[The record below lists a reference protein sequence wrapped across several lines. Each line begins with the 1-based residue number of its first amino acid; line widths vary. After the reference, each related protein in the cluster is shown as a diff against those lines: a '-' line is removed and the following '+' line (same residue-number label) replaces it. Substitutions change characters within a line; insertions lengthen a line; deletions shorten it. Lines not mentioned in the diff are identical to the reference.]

1 MGTLKV
7 DGNLLLTGDIRMQTS
22 NMLSS
27 IIQVKA
33 DSNAYGQNLLIGAGG
48 NTVIGGG
55 ESAQTFFAASGIKD
69 EKNLYL
75 TADGSVHVYTNCDS
89 IANRKLVMSL
99 NADGTI
105 SLPNSKKIDTD
116 GTFSGS
122 AAGIYRMNHFTTE
135 EQVDNFQT
143 PNTLQYCTIGA
154 EYTPIGN
161 DGILIS
167 AGWSSG
173 RYGAQIWIDDGGGS
187 GGMKIRSFGA
197 NNGANWNA
205 WQTILTSKNYN
216 SYTPSLTGAGA
227 SGDWNISVKN
237 LYYTQEL
244 STAALLDS
252 FNEASKFKA
261 GYWTNSLVPGCGNGI
276 ILNMGWTSA
285 TYGAQLAIDDDPTYF
300 IALRQKNGSG
310 WADWKR
316 IPMGDGTGASGTWG
330 ISITG
335 NASYA
340 SSAGHAT
347 YLNTVAG
354 DEIRIHNATGLTN
367 GGRLWLGW
375 AWADGNKTVTK
386 DWCIGNFSGGG
397 LANIYAANFIGA
409 WQGNSPSAFA
419 PASHSHS
426 YVPISGGTMTG
437 KLQVNNIIF
446 GYNYTNS
453 NNAAAFMFDKPGS
466 HYTGIGANGSDSAIK
481 FGPCNADGTWVN
493 GFAQHWTFQGTIRP
507 GCIILTN
514 DQWTGYGT
522 ADPNDLGLDKV
533 VGRLYFRI

>member
-1 MGTLKV
+1 MGK
-7 DGNLLLTGDIRMQTS
+7 LLVSGSVQSTNKLFVGSSSNDETSPGVGIHVWDIR
-22 NMLSS
+22 
-27 IIQVKA
+27 
-33 DSNAYGQNLLIGAGG
+33 
-48 NTVIGGG
+48 
-55 ESAQTFFAASGIKD
+55 
-69 EKNLYL
+69 
-75 TADGSVHVYTNCDS
+75 
-89 IANRKLVMSL
+89 
-99 NADGTI
+99 DGTI
-105 SLPNSKKIDTD
+105 TPNSFGDQSINFYFHQEVD
-116 GTFSGS
+116 GDFKS
-122 AAGIYRMNHFTTE
+122 IMH
-135 EQVDNFQT
+135 
-143 PNTLQYCTIGA
+143 IK
-154 EYTPIGN
+154 
-161 DGILIS
+161 
-167 AGWSSG
+167 GWTG
-173 RYGAQIWIDDGGGS
+173 DYA
-187 GGMKIRSFGA
+187 
-197 NNGANWNA
+197 A
-205 WQTILTSKNYN
+205 WQIAAQASNSATESNSLYFRTGIKSSWNSWHTLLDNKNYT
-216 SYTPSLTGAGA
+216 SYTVTKTGTGA
-227 SGDWNISVKN
+227 SGNWNIGAKN
-237 LYYTQEL
+237 LYYAQEL
-244 STAALLDS
+244 STAELLNG
-252 FNEASKFKA
+252 FNEALSFKA
-261 GYWTNSLVPGCGNGI
+261 GYWTNSLVPGCRNGI

-354 DEIRIHNATGLTN
+354 NEIRIHNATGLTN
-367 GGRLWLGW
+367 GGSLWLGW

-386 DWCIGNFSGGG
+386 DWHIGNFSGGG

-437 KLQVNNIIF
+437 RLQVNNIIF
-446 GYNYTNS
+446 SYNYS
-453 NNAAAFMFDKPGS
+453 NNNNAPAFVWDKPGN
-466 HYTGIGANGSDSAIK
+466 HYTGVGASGTDTIK
-481 FGPCNADGTWVN
+481 FGPVNSNGTYNWVS
-493 GFAQHWTFQGTIRP
+493 GFAQHWVFQGTIRP

-522 ADPNDLGLDKV
+522 GDPNDLGLDKV